1 MMPPPSDSRSPTR
14 ASRGAGSRPQS
25 PTIKVQVP
33 FDLLAHL
40 DGTGI
45 AASFGLREHGAK
57 RHTVIELER
66 GDAEDLLI
74 LLKALVVE
82 LRLRAEKWRR
92 HASKSPMSS
101 PRRTATE
108 QKLQAIDSAADLI
121 EAALA
126 ESKDRR

>member
-1 MMPPPSDSRSPTR
+1 MSVPPDTRTPSRG
-14 ASRGAGSRPQS
+14 SRGAGSRPQS
-25 PTIKVQVP
+25 PTIKLQVP

-45 AASFGLREHGAK
+45 AASFGLREQGAK

-66 GDAEDLLI
+66 SDAEDLLI

-82 LRLRAEKWRR
+82 LRLRSEKWRR
-92 HASKSPMSS
+92 HASRSPISV

-108 QKLQAIDSAADLI
+108 QKLQAVDSAAALI
-121 EAALA
+121 HAALT
-126 ESKDRR
+126 ESTERH